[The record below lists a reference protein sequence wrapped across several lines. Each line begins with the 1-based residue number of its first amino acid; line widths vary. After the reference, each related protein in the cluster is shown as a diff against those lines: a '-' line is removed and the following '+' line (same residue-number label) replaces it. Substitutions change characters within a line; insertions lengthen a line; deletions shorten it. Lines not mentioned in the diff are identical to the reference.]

1 MEKRPPAIVGVLIDD
16 AKTKH
21 TVFNCKTGPSGERS
35 YLIKA
40 ALPLL
45 FSPLQI
51 STLRVTQGNE
61 IMSRNG
67 MFTCAYFGNNISF
80 FKYLSL
86 MLVHFPQQALSVL
99 SCFPSI
105 HPLQHVSFTV
115 MFSSSK
121 NLSLLCSQVV
131 FMQRTRLWSKK
142 GDKVNEGSWGEK
154 IQKTEWRQSALIKTT
169 CSSEKHGICGEIKQE
184 KAKRCS
190 VPVVMRWAGKH
201 SPLSKVLLWIKTPPS
216 SLC

>member
-16 AKTKH
+16 AKTK
-21 TVFNCKTGPSGERS
+21 TKNTEFNCKTGPSGEWS

-45 FSPLQI
+45 FTLLQI

-61 IMSRNG
+61 IFSRND

-86 MLVHFPQQALSVL
+86 VFVHFPQQALSVL

-121 NLSLLCSQVV
+121 NLLLCAQVV

-142 GDKVNEGSWGEK
+142 GDEVNEGS
-154 IQKTEWRQSALIKTT
+154 
-169 CSSEKHGICGEIKQE
+169 
-184 KAKRCS
+184 
-190 VPVVMRWAGKH
+190 
-201 SPLSKVLLWIKTPPS
+201 
-216 SLC
+216 